1 MRLFTVT
8 LLIAVLSSFTS
19 SAEILT
25 KTSSSIKVQQSVK
38 KQNAVKS
45 AAKSTVKNKVK
56 STVKN
61 SVMNHQE
68 TIWFYDVT
76 SEAYQ
81 DLDQDGYFQNLTL
94 NFDLDT
100 DYSSLD
106 VFVDIAFINQNGI
119 SELVYT
125 SDLFTLNGDSDKDN
139 QQFDFQFFD
148 LWPTDYYQVYI
159 TVRDAYSSEV
169 YLTANNTDF
178 YALADLPLEG
188 SVYDQDNEL
197 SIYSLAIQYHQDA
210 DNDQYYE
217 NFTLAIDADTT
228 YGYQNVVADIVIDG
242 QLFYSSNAF
251 TIYADSTEDK
261 QYFDINLQSGFVSSY
276 YNIEVILRDA
286 DYGHELHYINSNS
299 WANLSG
305 LALESKE
312 YVQEEYVEVV
322 HSSGSVA
329 YILLTLVGF
338 AFYRR
343 K

>member
-8 LLIAVLSSFTS
+8 LIIAVLSCFTL
-19 SAEILT
+19 SAQTLT
-25 KTSSSIKVQQSVK
+25 KATSSIKVQQSVK
-38 KQNAVKS
+38 
-45 AAKSTVKNKVK
+45 TVKKQSEVK
-56 STVKN
+56 GTVKTSVKN
-61 SVMNHQE
+61 SSMNHQDPV
-68 TIWFYDVT
+68 WFFDVT
-76 SEAYQ
+76 SELYQ

-100 DYSSLD
+100 DYTNLD
-106 VFVDIAFINQNGI
+106 VYVDISFINQHGI

-125 SDLFTLNGDSDKDN
+125 SDLFTLNSDSEKDN

-148 LWPTDYYQVYI
+148 LWPTDYYQIHI

-169 YLTANNTDF
+169 YLIANHNDF
-178 YALADLPLEG
+178 YGLEDLPLEG
-188 SVYDQDNEL
+188 SIFDQDNEL

-228 YGYQNVVADIVIDG
+228 YGYQNVVADILIDG
-242 QLFYSSNAF
+242 QLFYTSNAF

-276 YNIEVILRDA
+276 YDIEVILRDA
-286 DYGHELHYINSNS
+286 NYGHELHYISSNS
-299 WANLSG
+299 WANLAD
-305 LALESKE
+305 LALESQE
-312 YVQEEYVEVV
+312 YIQEEYVEVEVV

-329 YILLTLVGF
+329 YMLLCLVGF

>member
-8 LLIAVLSSFTS
+8 LLIAVLSSFTA

-25 KTSSSIKVQQSVK
+25 KASPSIKVQQSVK

-45 AAKSTVKNKVK
+45 A
-56 STVKN
+56 VKN

-68 TIWFYDVT
+68 PIWFYDVT

-81 DLDQDGYFQNLTL
+81 DLDQDGYFQNLAL

-148 LWPTDYYQVYI
+148 LLPTNYYQVYI

-169 YLTANNTDF
+169 YLTANHNDF
-178 YALADLPLEG
+178 YALEDLPLEG

-197 SIYSLAIQYHQDA
+197 SIYSLAIQYHQDI

-261 QYFDINLQSGFVSSY
+261 QYFDINLQSGFVSGY
-276 YNIEVILRDA
+276 YDIEVVLRDA
-286 DYGHELHYINSNS
+286 DYGHELHYISSNS
-299 WANLSG
+299 WANLAG

-322 HSSGSVA
+322 HSSGSAA
-329 YILLTLVGF
+329 YMLLALVGF
-338 AFYRR
+338 TFYRR

>member
-8 LLIAVLSSFTS
+8 LLIAVLSSFTL
-19 SAEILT
+19 SAQTLT
-25 KTSSSIKVQQSVK
+25 KATSSIKVQQSVK
-38 KQNAVKS
+38 AVKKHAS
-45 AAKSTVKNKVK
+45 VKNTVK
-56 STVKN
+56 STVKT

-68 TIWFYDVT
+68 PIWFYDVT

-100 DYSSLD
+100 DYTNLD
-106 VFVDIAFINQNGI
+106 VYVDIAFINQHGI

-125 SDLFTLNGDSDKDN
+125 SDLFTLNGDSEHDN

-148 LWPTDYYQVYI
+148 LWPTDYYQIYI

-169 YLTANNTDF
+169 YLTANNNDY
-178 YALADLPLEG
+178 YALEDLPLEG
-188 SVYDQDNEL
+188 SVFDQDNEL

-210 DNDQYYE
+210 DDDHYFE
-217 NFTLAIDADTT
+217 SFTLAIDADTT
-228 YGYQNVVADIVIDG
+228 YGYQNVVADILIDG
-242 QLFYSSNAF
+242 QLFYSSNVF

-276 YNIEVILRDA
+276 YDIEVILRDA
-286 DYGHELHYINSNS
+286 NYGHELHYINSNS
-299 WANLSG
+299 WANLAD
-305 LALESKE
+305 LALESQE
-312 YVQEEYVEVV
+312 YIQEEYVEVV
-322 HSSGSVA
+322 HSSGSMV
-329 YILLTLVGF
+329 YILLALAGF